1 MDTVTK
7 LATVLIALLAITS
20 QALAQDFPNR
30 PVRFVNGFTPGG
42 GSDTTGRLFA
52 DRLSDLWKQ
61 QAFVE
66 NRPGA
71 GGSIAAEIVHKSAPD
86 GYTVLIF
93 ANTHLI
99 NQVVYPKL
107 PFNLM
112 NDFVPLALVSNGPLV
127 IAVNPAQIPAKDL
140 KEFTALLK
148 GAAGKHAYTA
158 CNVASAPHFAMEMY
172 KSVLG
177 IDALHVPHK
186 GCGPAVNDMVAG
198 HIGIGAVTLATALPF
213 IKQDRL
219 RPIALISAERTSA
232 APDIPTMRESG
243 IPELKDFSLE
253 SYFGFVAPAG
263 TPPAVAQKLEA
274 DLLRVAALPEVRKR
288 IEGAGMDMFVRDSK
302 TMRNIMRADYENLA
316 KVAKEVNI
324 KAE

>member
-1 MDTVTK
+1 M
-7 LATVLIALLAITS
+7 TS

-71 GGSIAAEIVHKSAPD
+71 GGSIAAEIVHKSSPD

-112 NDFVPLALVSNGPLV
+112 TDFVPLALVSNGPLV
-127 IAVNPAQIPAKDL
+127 IAVNPAQIPARNL
-140 KEFTALLK
+140 QEFTALLK
-148 GAAGKHAYTA
+148 RDAGKHAYTA

-177 IDALHVPHK
+177 INALHVPHK

-232 APDIPTMRESG
+232 APDIPTIRESG

-253 SYFGFVAPAG
+253 SYFGFLAPAG

-274 DLLRVAALPEVRKR
+274 DLLRVAAMPEVRKR

-302 TMRNIMRADYENLA
+302 TMRTIMRADYENLA

>member
-1 MDTVTK
+1 MESMKK
-7 LATVLIALLAITS
+7 LVIALVAVAAAAS
-20 QALAQDFPNR
+20 QAFSQEFPTR
-30 PVRFVNGFTPGG
+30 PVRFVNAFTPGG
-42 GSDTTGRLFA
+42 GSDTSGRLFA

-71 GGSIAAEIVHKSAPD
+71 GGSIAAELVHKSPPD
-86 GYTVLIF
+86 GYTLLIF

-107 PFNLM
+107 PFNLLT
-112 NDFVPLALVSNGPLV
+112 DFVPIALVSNGPLV
-127 IAVNPAQIPAKDL
+127 IAVNPSQIAAKNL

-148 GAAGKHAYTA
+148 SGAGKHAYTA

-172 KSVLG
+172 KSALG
-177 IDALHVPHK
+177 ITALHVPHK

-253 SYFGFVAPAG
+253 SYFGFLAPGG

-274 DLLRVAALPEVRKR
+274 DILKVAALPELRKR

-302 TMRNIMRADYENLA
+302 AMRTIMRTDYENLA
-316 KVAKEVNI
+316 RVAKEVNI